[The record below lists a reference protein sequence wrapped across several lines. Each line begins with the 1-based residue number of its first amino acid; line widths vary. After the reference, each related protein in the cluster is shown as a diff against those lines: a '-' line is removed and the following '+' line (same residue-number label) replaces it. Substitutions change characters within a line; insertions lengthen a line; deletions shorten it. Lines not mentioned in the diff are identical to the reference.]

1 MNYIFEFICMAIPK
15 AGIIFKELPF
25 NLSTVMLPLIAL
37 FNYKEIIRFM
47 SKRKFFFYYI
57 IFILF
62 IVMINLYKILFYGK
76 NTFFMAVS
84 LIYLFAPLMIVVG
97 YSMNT
102 YNFYRVMKI
111 STIVVSLFSIIQYL
125 FGIENTAIYGLTIAL
140 GDSYKDK
147 SIGLGMSDFAEAIKM
162 PSTYQN
168 GNGVGIFLA
177 MAVIAIIFDE
187 IKEEKRS
194 RWLKII
200 AIVLG
205 MIGIGLSGS
214 RAILYPLVFFLVIK
228 FKSIYG
234 FIHKGMKKYSQQIR
248 IFLFILFL
256 IFICFLLYYLTINN
270 SGKII
275 TKSFINR
282 YLTTTLNDSTG
293 AGRTVKF
300 SEYIYLLKKSDFF
313 EFLEYMIFGSN
324 WVVFSGGDI
333 LTILI
338 NFGVITTLMFWS
350 MLLYVNKKLIKI
362 KNWECIGLL
371 SVFVA
376 FLIDSSYNY
385 TPALTNYFL
394 ISGYLLNKNNC

>member
-147 SIGLGMSDFAEAIKM
+147 SIGLGMSDFAEAIKCHLH
-162 PSTYQN
+162 T
-168 GNGVGIFLA
+168 
-177 MAVIAIIFDE
+177 
-187 IKEEKRS
+187 
-194 RWLKII
+194 
-200 AIVLG
+200 
-205 MIGIGLSGS
+205 
-214 RAILYPLVFFLVIK
+214 
-228 FKSIYG
+228 
-234 FIHKGMKKYSQQIR
+234 
-248 IFLFILFL
+248 
-256 IFICFLLYYLTINN
+256 
-270 SGKII
+270 
-275 TKSFINR
+275 
-282 YLTTTLNDSTG
+282 
-293 AGRTVKF
+293 RTEMV
-300 SEYIYLLKKSDFF
+300 
-313 EFLEYMIFGSN
+313 
-324 WVVFSGGDI
+324 
-333 LTILI
+333 
-338 NFGVITTLMFWS
+338 
-350 MLLYVNKKLIKI
+350 
-362 KNWECIGLL
+362 
-371 SVFVA
+371 SV
-376 FLIDSSYNY
+376 
-385 TPALTNYFL
+385 YF
-394 ISGYLLNKNNC
+394 